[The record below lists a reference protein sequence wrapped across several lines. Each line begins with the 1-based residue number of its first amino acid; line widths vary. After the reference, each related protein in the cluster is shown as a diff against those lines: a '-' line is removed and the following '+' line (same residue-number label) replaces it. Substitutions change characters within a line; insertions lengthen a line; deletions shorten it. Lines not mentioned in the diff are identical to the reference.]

1 MIKSMTAYGR
11 SSKTTSYGRWN
22 VEIHCVNRKFL
33 DITLHMPR
41 ELLSFDIQLR
51 KMLSTHLQ
59 RGQVTLKVSLIQDA
73 VSEEEVKRH
82 VQQLQTVKDLY
93 LSVADQ
99 LGIDRSQVL
108 NLPFLIE
115 QKQSVSIFDDP
126 SKEDSYKKDLS
137 GAVQEALA
145 TFIKMRETEGALL
158 ASEMQSILDQISN
171 LLAQVQQIAP
181 LSSQSY
187 QTKLKSRI
195 EEVKVLNPEDNDR
208 ILREVMLYAEKVDIT
223 EEIARLKSHIQQFS
237 DLFTSSEKSVGRTM
251 DFLVQEMNR
260 EINTICS
267 KSDLTDLTL
276 LAVRMKGELE
286 KIREQS
292 QNIE

>member
-1 MIKSMTAYGR
+1 MTAYGR
-11 SSKTTSYGRWN
+11 SSKITSYGRWN

-41 ELLSFDIQLR
+41 EFLSFDIHLR
-51 KMLSTHLQ
+51 KILSTHLQ

-82 VQQLQTVKDLY
+82 VQQLQTVKELY

-115 QKQSVSIFDDP
+115 QKQSGSILDDP

-137 GAVQEALA
+137 GAVQDALA
-145 TFIKMRETEGALL
+145 SFIKMRETEGALL
-158 ASEMQSILDQISN
+158 ASEMQNILDQISS

-187 QTKLKSRI
+187 QSKLKSRI

-237 DLFTSSEKSVGRTM
+237 ALFTSSEKSVGRTM